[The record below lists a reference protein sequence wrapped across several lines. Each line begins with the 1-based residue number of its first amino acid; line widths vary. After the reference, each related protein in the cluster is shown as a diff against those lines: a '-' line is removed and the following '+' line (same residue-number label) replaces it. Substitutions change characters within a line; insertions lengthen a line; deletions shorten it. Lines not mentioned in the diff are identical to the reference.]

1 MTRSV
6 SRLGVAMAISLLA
19 AGAASAQSTGR
30 LYDAMPPAN
39 SSYLRVV
46 SAGTASVD
54 VWVDGKLRTRGLKGR
69 TPSAYLILSSGAHN
83 VQLRS
88 GTKIVGATAV
98 RTAGQAAYTVALPQG
113 SATPVVFTDK
123 LSSNKL
129 KSVLAVY
136 NLAPGAGA
144 LTVSTADGKTKVFT
158 GVRMGQ
164 PAVLEVNPIQVNLQ
178 VAGTAAKSAASLR
191 MVPGGSYSV
200 FAFPN
205 GVNGLTTLTVQN
217 TNERYL
223 GN

>member
-1 MTRSV
+1 MKRSL
-6 SRLGVAMAISLLA
+6 SRMAMATAISLCV

-46 SAGTASVD
+46 SAGPASLD
-54 VWVDGKLRTRGLKGR
+54 VWVDGKLRARGLKGR
-69 TPSAYLILSSGAHN
+69 TPSAYLILPSGAHN

-88 GTKIVGATAV
+88 GAKVVGATAV

-113 SATPVVFTDK
+113 SATPIVFTDK

-136 NLAPGAGA
+136 NLAPGAGP

-158 GVRMGQ
+158 AIRMGQ

-178 VAGTAAKSAASLR
+178 VSGTAAKSTAALR

-205 GVNGLTTLTVQN
+205 GASGLSTVTVQN
-217 TNERYL
+217 TNERYI